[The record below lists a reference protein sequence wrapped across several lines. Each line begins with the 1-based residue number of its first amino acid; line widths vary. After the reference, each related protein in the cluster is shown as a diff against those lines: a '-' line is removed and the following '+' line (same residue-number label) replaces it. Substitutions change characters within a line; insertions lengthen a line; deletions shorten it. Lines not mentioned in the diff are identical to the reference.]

1 MKLIGRLIDE
11 LKRKPNLTS
20 VVVNVTEQAIG
31 ERPSVTFAKLWNYY
45 LDDPTIQNAVNTFRD
60 QIVGS
65 GFYVTANNSRAVSI
79 INDFCNGIDFD
90 NILYDIVGEML
101 VCGNSYVEMLGPTN
115 LQDLER
121 LQITTIKKIIRDRF
135 GRPTHIVQEVDGV
148 EHQLDPKNFIHFRL
162 FDVARRPFGIGLFHA
177 LAVPQVIDGE
187 NRPSILESVAMIRDS
202 MVRIFDNYSSPKDL
216 YVFENAS
223 EQFLQDQATKM
234 RNMKK
239 GESFLTNKKFEH
251 HELTID
257 PRSRFDKYIEFLQTQ
272 LELGSQTPAAKLQT
286 TTGYTEASARAV
298 IELVERRI
306 IGIQRR
312 LKRTIEKEIFER
324 VLIREGLNVE
334 RASLELHWGQPD
346 IPEFNIQDVFRA
358 KEIGIISRVET
369 RNILQKSGWE
379 LSEPES
385 EPEKQDPDDADL
397 EGLEELVRGVSN
409 DNVQRARRNF
419 Q

>member
-1 MKLIGRLIDE
+1 
-11 LKRKPNLTS
+11 
-20 VVVNVTEQAIG
+20 
-31 ERPSVTFAKLWNYY
+31 
-45 LDDPTIQNAVNTFRD
+45 
-60 QIVGS
+60 
-65 GFYVTANNSRAVSI
+65 
-79 INDFCNGIDFD
+79 
-90 NILYDIVGEML
+90 
-101 VCGNSYVEMLGPTN
+101 
-115 LQDLER
+115 
-121 LQITTIKKIIRDRF
+121 
-135 GRPTHIVQEVDGV
+135 
-148 EHQLDPKNFIHFRL
+148 
-162 FDVARRPFGIGLFHA
+162 
-177 LAVPQVIDGE
+177 
-187 NRPSILESVAMIRDS
+187 
-202 MVRIFDNYSSPKDL
+202 
-216 YVFENAS
+216 
-223 EQFLQDQATKM
+223 
-234 RNMKK
+234 MKK